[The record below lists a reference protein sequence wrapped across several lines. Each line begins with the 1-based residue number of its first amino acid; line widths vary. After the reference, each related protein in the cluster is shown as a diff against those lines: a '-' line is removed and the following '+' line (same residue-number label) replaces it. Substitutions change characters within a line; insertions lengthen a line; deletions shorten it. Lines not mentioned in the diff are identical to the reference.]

1 MNARDN
7 SLTEH
12 LFDMASRMNR
22 AAAEMYAPKPC
33 DHCRGTGTV
42 ATYNP
47 NGTKPCFACEGTG
60 GPRRY
65 RMAYNI
71 HRG

>member
-1 MNARDN
+1 MNARDFN
-7 SLTEH
+7 AIVQADISALV
-12 LFDMASRMNR
+12 R
-22 AAAEMYAPKPC
+22 AGEQSQTC

-47 NGTKPCFACEGTG
+47 NGTKPCWACDGTG

-65 RMAYNI
+65 KLAYNR
-71 HRG
+71 HQG